1 MEHKSREQ
9 VYSAVVIYAFNH
21 GGNHPTL
28 AALSRITGLSI
39 TNVNFHLHNLIENGR
54 LIRNED
60 KALETVG
67 GYLSAYRSIIVEYI
81 GLVETVLDRRLK
93 SGEIDGISGHIAAGS
108 SPKKYADL
116 LSALSFFVGGV
127 WE

>member
-1 MEHKSREQ
+1 MKHKSREQ

-28 AALSRITGLSI
+28 AALSRITGLSK
-39 TNVNFHLHNLIENGR
+39 TNVNFHLRSLIENGL

-81 GLVETVLDRRLK
+81 GEVETVLGRSLK
-93 SGEIDGISGHIAAGS
+93 GGEIDGISGHIVAGS
-108 SPKKYADL
+108 SPEKYVDL
-116 LSALSFFVGGV
+116 LG
-127 WE
+127 W